1 MDNLSFRLKIFLFI
15 LIAIMTIGTVGFMIT
30 EHLSL
35 FDSIYFSIVTVTTVG
50 YGDITPMT
58 HAGKILSIFL
68 IITGVGTFLGVVAN
82 STEILMNRQEAKTR
96 REKLN
101 MVVGVFFSEAGSKLL
116 IYFTESDLEIDLI
129 SNDLLVS
136 HSWSEKEFAFAR
148 ERLKQHNYSVD
159 ISKIDLKN
167 LKNELNEKGNVI
179 LRLLENPSLLE
190 HESFTA
196 LIKALLHL
204 RDELEYRDDF
214 SKLPETDLLHL
225 TGDIKRAYVLL
236 SQHWLDHAE
245 YLKEHYPYLF
255 SLAARINPFNKDRT
269 PIVYEQHQ

>member
-1 MDNLSFRLKIFLFI
+1 MDNLGFRLKIFLLI
-15 LIAIMTIGTVGFMIT
+15 LIAIMMIGTVGFMIT
-30 EHLSL
+30 ENLTLS
-35 FDSIYFSIVTVTTVG
+35 DSIYFSIVTVATVG
-50 YGDITPMT
+50 YGDIAPITT
-58 HAGKILSIFL
+58 AGKMLSIFL

-82 STEILMNRQEAKTR
+82 TTEMLMNRQEAKTR
-96 REKLN
+96 KEKLN
-101 MVVGVFFSEAGSKLL
+101 MVVGVFFSEVGSKLL

-136 HSWSEKEFAFAR
+136 QNWSEKEFSFAG

-159 ISKIDLKN
+159 ISKIDLNN

-214 SKLPETDLLHL
+214 SKLPQSDLAHITL
-225 TGDIKRAYVLL
+225 DIKRAYVLL
-236 SQHWLDHAE
+236 SQHWIDHAE
-245 YLKEHYPYLF
+245 YLKAHYPYLF
-255 SLAARINPFNKDRT
+255 SLAARINPFNKGRSA
-269 PIVYEQHQ
+269 VVQ